1 MSLQCCLLQQ
11 LLFHFQQCYQ
21 CLLSY
26 VKYDTGRQE
35 INLVIDNFDC
45 MSGWSRSASE
55 YGIKKDIYISHLKLH
70 DKNITTQD

>member
-45 MSGWSRSASE
+45 MSG
-55 YGIKKDIYISHLKLH
+55 
-70 DKNITTQD
+70 